1 MFIGVS
7 GAKFFFRF
15 IVFMEGGT
23 EPPLSRCL
31 LNLLCVFKDTRAK
44 AFSDF
49 LFFIFYFCFCVLY
62 SICIFSVRCGAV
74 RGRVANWCTYIVASL
89 RRSHYRARCL
99 VHTCTWPHK
108 NAKKSEARGGIAP
121 PPAEKKVVSV
131 SGVGSPNRYTAP
143 TLLSSDIF
151 LYLCIIKPY
160 YISYG

>member
-1 MFIGVS
+1 VQNIFSGLQCFRTDGRNRLYS
-7 GAKFFFRF
+7 GAFF
-15 IVFMEGGT
+15 
-23 EPPLSRCL
+23 
-31 LNLLCVFKDTRAK
+31 NLLCVFKDTRAK

-74 RGRVANWCTYIVASL
+74 RGRVANWCTYI
-89 RRSHYRARCL
+89 ARCL
-99 VHTCTWPHK
+99 CCLSYCARAFIQVLRCPHK

-131 SGVGSPNRYTAP
+131 AGVGSPNRYTAP
-143 TLLSSDIF
+143 TLLSSNIF

>member
-1 MFIGVS
+1 MQNIFSGLQCFRTDGRNRLYS
-7 GAKFFFRF
+7 GAFF
-15 IVFMEGGT
+15 
-23 EPPLSRCL
+23 
-31 LNLLCVFKDTRAK
+31 NLLCVFKDTRAK

-74 RGRVANWCTYIVASL
+74 RVRVANWLTYIARCLCCLS
-89 RRSHYRARCL
+89 YRARAFIQAQDA
-99 VHTCTWPHK
+99 HRKTPK
-108 NAKKSEARGGIAP
+108 NPRRSREILT
-121 PPAEKKVVSV
+121 PPAEKISVSV
-131 SGVGSPNRYTAP
+131 SGVGSQNRYTAP